1 MNKQTGGGGRPLQSV
16 KVLSWSI
23 FTLILGFSLLL
34 SIFLSERTE
43 RSMLKKQEQFGLL
56 LAENVSHQVWTRFAL
71 PVLIRYGS
79 IKISDP
85 EQFKRLDQVVRSTVH
100 SFKVLKLRIL
110 DADGTV
116 TYSLDTDELN
126 KQGPNTEQVEQTW
139 VSEEFSAEIDSRVS
153 KLGALFSLK
162 LKPGSIVM
170 TSHYPLR
177 AESNLASITD
187 NPVMG
192 ILEISQ
198 DITDEY
204 MEVINFERLIIS
216 ASLLTSMVLFFTII
230 FLLGRAER
238 INNQRLEEKQRLERE
253 LLQQEKLAGMGR
265 MVSGVAH
272 EIRNPLGI
280 ISSTAEL
287 LIKKAEKDGRNT
299 RLLDALHEEA
309 KRLSR
314 TVSEFLDYARPKRP
328 VMNDVDLSRMLE
340 QIAVFLE
347 PEFEKLGI
355 TVHRD
360 WPDELVTKGD
370 KDLLYRALYNLVS
383 NAMQAMEGSGEL
395 YIYAEQDAED
405 DSITIIIRDTGP
417 GFDTDKLEKYR
428 DPFFTTKDSGTGLG
442 LAIVSNILES
452 HGASLTLANAPEGG
466 AKVTAQFKGHHE

>member
-1 MNKQTGGGGRPLQSV
+1 MDKHTDRNPRPLQSI

-43 RSMLKKQEQFGLL
+43 RSLLKKQEQFGLL

-85 EQFKRLDQVVRSTVH
+85 EQFKRLDQVVRSTIH
-100 SFKVLKLRIL
+100 SFKVTDLRIC
-110 DADGTV
+110 DAIGDV
-116 TYSLDTDELN
+116 TYSLKEDELG
-126 KQGPNTEQVEQTW
+126 KPGPNITKVRDTWSSEQFTA
-139 VSEEFSAEIDSRVS
+139 SIDSNVS
-153 KLGALFSLK
+153 KIGALFSIR
-162 LKPGSIVM
+162 LKPGTIVM
-170 TSHYPLR
+170 TSYYPLR
-177 AESNLASITD
+177 AESNLSSITD
-187 NPVMG
+187 NPIMG

-216 ASLLTSMVLFFTII
+216 SSLLSSMVLFFVII
-230 FLLGRAER
+230 TLLGRADR
-238 INNQRLEEKQRLERE
+238 INNQRIQEKQRLERE

-280 ISSTAEL
+280 ICSTSEL
-287 LIKKAEKDGRNT
+287 LTKKAEKTGGDT
-299 RLLDALHEEA
+299 RLISALHEEA

-314 TVSEFLDYARPKRP
+314 TVTEFLDYARPKQP
-328 VMNDVDLSRMLE
+328 TMMDVNLCRLLE

-360 WPDELVTKGD
+360 CPDDLITQGD

-383 NAMQAMEGSGEL
+383 NAAQAMNGPGEL
-395 YIYAEQDAED
+395 FINAEQDAAD
-405 DSITIIIRDTGP
+405 DTIRITIRDTGP
-417 GFDTDKLEKYR
+417 GFDTEHMDKYR
-428 DPFFTTKDSGTGLG
+428 DPFFTTKDTGTGLG

-452 HGASLTLANAPEGG
+452 HHATLDLENAPEGG
-466 AKVTAQFKGHHE
+466 ARVTATFKGSHG